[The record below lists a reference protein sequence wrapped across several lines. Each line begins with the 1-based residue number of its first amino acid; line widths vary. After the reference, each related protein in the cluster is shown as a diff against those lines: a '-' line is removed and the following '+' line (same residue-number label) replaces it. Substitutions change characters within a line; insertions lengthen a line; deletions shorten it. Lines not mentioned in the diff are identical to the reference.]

1 MWAVLSSLISLF
13 FAMAA
18 STDSPLSDCP
28 ANEISNINEQSSQV
42 NIDTI
47 MYPCALF
54 ILVHPGAFWCILVHS
69 GASWCILVHPGA
81 SWRIQVHH
89 SASCCILVRIISEEP
104 INSSQGEGEGLLDR
118 IMFGPFTVCACA
130 CSSGNSVCFGLS
142 LPSLR
147 RLSIYWHP
155 QGWMGC
161 REQQERI
168 QDQKRENCM
177 NCLTQIL

>member
-89 SASCCILVRIISEEP
+89 SASWCESYRRNQLIHRRERVKAYWTESCLAHLQYAHAHAVQVILSV
-104 INSSQGEGEGLLDR
+104 L
-118 IMFGPFTVCACA
+118 V
-130 CSSGNSVCFGLS
+130 SVCLLCVVFLFIGILKA
-142 LPSLR
+142 
-147 RLSIYWHP
+147 
-155 QGWMGC
+155 GWDA
-161 REQQERI
+161 ENN
-168 QDQKRENCM
+168 KREYK
-177 NCLTQIL
+177 IRKEKIA